1 MNLTRLI
8 KVAIESGNFLAHFIK
23 SLVRKIFAPV
33 IVYDDIFRVHRRA
46 IAA

>member
-1 MNLTRLI
+1 MSLTRWI

-23 SLVRKIFAPV
+23 SLVIRIFASV
-33 IVYDDIFRVHRRA
+33 IVFDDSFRVHRRA